1 MNNFWMTDRG
11 HRVLRFPATQATSIS
26 TVVTGHH
33 ITPLVF
39 SRRISWARMS
49 ALHLVMFSP
58 VSLFD
63 SVHFIFLHL
72 LSWIPLEE

>member
-1 MNNFWMTDRG
+1 M
-11 HRVLRFPATQATSIS
+11 
-26 TVVTGHH
+26 VVTGHH